1 MTSTEFSVGAS
12 DRANKI
18 LAFDTNGELAVTQEL
33 GTFRG
38 NWATATSYFARD
50 LVKDTSTNNIFIV
63 DTAHT
68 SSGSQPLTTNAN
80 SAFYELIV
88 DAASASTSATAA
100 AASAATA
107 TTQATNAAS
116 SASAASSS
124 ASAASS
130 SASSASSAVTA
141 AQAAQAAAELALDN
155 FDDIYLGAFAT
166 NPTLDN
172 DGGAL
177 TAGDLYF
184 NTASSA
190 LQVYSGS
197 AWQAAAVST
206 AGFATLT
213 GTETFTNKTLTS
225 PIIGTAITL
234 NATAELRLA
243 DTDSSNYVGFK
254 SPGTVSTNKIWT
266 LPSADGSANQ
276 ALTTNGSGVLSFADA
291 GRTGAV
297 NWDTTPKTTTVTAV
311 SGNGYFVNTTSGTIT
326 VNLPA
331 GVAGAIVAVSD
342 YANTAATN
350 NIIIDPNGTDKIN
363 GINSNYYLATN
374 GVAVTL
380 IYVDATRGWKDI
392 NDATL
397 DAVGLSA
404 AYITATGGTV
414 LTCGDFKS
422 HVFTGPGT
430 FCVSSAGNFLGSNSV
445 EYLVVAG
452 GGGAGQ
458 FNRGGGGAGGYRQN
472 YPSPTS
478 AGLPVTAQGYP
489 ITVGGGGATTV
500 NGNPSIFSSITS
512 AGGGGAR
519 STTAPTGYTG
529 VPGGSGSGAGS
540 GTSADCGATPLAGG
554 TGNTPPVSPS
564 QGNPGGASIDGYYF
578 GTIGSGGGGAGAAGG
593 AANPLVWDAGPKT
606 SGSGGVGSPL
616 ATTFF
621 GPTAP
626 SYGTPGPAP
635 GRYFAGGGAGTS
647 NFPPGAHGTGGSG
660 GGGPGIYPGTGTSG
674 TTNTGGGGGSAS
686 GSGGSGIVVIRYKFQ

>member
-1 MTSTEFSVGAS
+1 MTSTEFTVGAS

-33 GTFRG
+33 GTYRG

-80 SAFYELIV
+80 SAYYELIV

-155 FDDIYLGAFAT
+155 FDDIYLGAKAS

-184 NTASSA
+184 NTASST

-197 AWQAAAVST
+197 AWQTAAVST
-206 AGFATLT
+206 AGFATLA

-234 NATAELRLA
+234 NSTAELRLA

-254 SPGTVSTNKIWT
+254 SPGTVSTNRIWT

-297 NWDTTPKTTTVTAV
+297 NWDTTAKTTGFTAV
-311 SGNGYFVNTTSGTIT
+311 SKVGYFCNTTSAAFT
-326 VNLPA
+326 VTLPA
-331 GVAGAIVAVSD
+331 TPAAGDIVAIAD
-342 YANTAATN
+342 YANTSATN
-350 NIIIDPNGTDKIN
+350 NITVGRNGSKIDGETMDAKIKVNGQV
-363 GINSNYYLATN
+363 Y
-374 GVAVTL
+374 TL
-380 IYVDATRGWKDI
+380 IYVDATEGWKTI
-392 NDATL
+392 NQTFNQISTAL
-397 DAVGLSA
+397 FV
-404 AYITATGGTV
+404 TATGGTV
-414 LTCGDFKS
+414 TTSGDYKIHS
-422 HVFTGPGT
+422 FTGPGT
-430 FCVSSAGNFLGSNSV
+430 FTVSCAGNSGGSNSV
-445 EYLVVAG
+445 EYLIVAGGGGGGRGCSHGAGAGAGGYRTSPSSPVTAQAYPIVVGAGGAGGTGSPKYGADGNTSSFNAISSAG
-452 GGGAGQ
+452 GGGAGGWQ
-458 FNRGGGGAGGYRQN
+458 DGAG
-472 YPSPTS
+472 
-478 AGLPVTAQGYP
+478 
-489 ITVGGGGATTV
+489 
-500 NGNPSIFSSITS
+500 
-512 AGGGGAR
+512 R
-519 STTAPTGYTG
+519 S
-529 VPGGSGSGAGS
+529 GGSGSGNACNPAPS
-540 GTSADCGATPLAGG
+540 NFGA
-554 TGNTPPVSPS
+554 GNTPPVSPP
-564 QGNPGGASIDGYYF
+564 QGNPGGANPPAGNRM
-578 GTIGSGGGGAGAAGG
+578 GGGGGAGEAGG
-593 AANPLVWDAGPKT
+593 TDGFGYGGDGVANSITGSSVTYAGGGSAGGSSCGSLTIPGGDGGGG
-606 SGSGGVGSPL
+606 SGSGSG
-616 ATTFF
+616 
-621 GPTAP
+621 
-626 SYGTPGPAP
+626 
-635 GRYFAGGGAGTS
+635 AGGDGT
-647 NFPPGAHGTGGSG
+647 A
-660 GGGPGIYPGTGTSG
+660 
-674 TTNTGGGGGSAS
+674 NTGGGGG
-686 GSGGSGIVVIRYKFQ
+686 GSYSTQNGGAGGSGIVIIKYKFQ